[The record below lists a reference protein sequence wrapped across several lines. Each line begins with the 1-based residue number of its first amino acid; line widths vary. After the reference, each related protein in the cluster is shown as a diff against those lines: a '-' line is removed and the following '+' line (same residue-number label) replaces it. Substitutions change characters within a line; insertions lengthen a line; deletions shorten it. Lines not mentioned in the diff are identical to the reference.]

1 MLPVFSSNSA
11 SSGSLCAKLAAVG
24 SGIGADAVKRKHTR
38 SIDMYTPIR
47 LIAVTV
53 LALAAGAGTLFAAD
67 GKVAGPLSM
76 QQAVDKALAQRP
88 GEVIGTDRERKHG
101 REAWE
106 VEIRDA
112 DGQVWELYFAIDDG
126 SLLYEDRD

>member
-1 MLPVFSSNSA
+1 MRNTA
-11 SSGSLCAKLAAVG
+11 RITAAIAIAAVG
-24 SGIGADAVKRKHTR
+24 GLH
-38 SIDMYTPIR
+38 
-47 LIAVTV
+47 
-53 LALAAGAGTLFAAD
+53 AAETDPAAP
-67 GKVAGPLSM
+67 AAEPLSM

-88 GEVIGTDRERKHG
+88 GEVIGTDRERKDG

-112 DGQVWELYFAIDDG
+112 DGQTWELYFAIDDG

>member
-1 MLPVFSSNSA
+1 MHA
-11 SSGSLCAKLAAVG
+11 
-24 SGIGADAVKRKHTR
+24 
-38 SIDMYTPIR
+38 PIR
-47 LIAVTV
+47 LTAVTV
-53 LALAAGAGTLFAAD
+53 LALSAGVGTLFAAD
-67 GKVAGPLSM
+67 GNVAGPLSM

>member
-1 MLPVFSSNSA
+1 
-11 SSGSLCAKLAAVG
+11 
-24 SGIGADAVKRKHTR
+24 
-38 SIDMYTPIR
+38 MYTPIR

-67 GKVAGPLSM
+67 GKGAGPLSM